1 MKQLAIVGRQ
11 LIHTY
16 PYVVNFNGADRD
28 LLRQHAKA
36 WMWDCLKDRD
46 LSPLTDAMRVTR
58 IWSPDSELVAGLAE
72 TCGIDRIC
80 SSVDEAIDGA
90 DGVMVMDE
98 DMTSRLDI
106 IERCVRQPVTVFAD
120 KIISLDVGKTEEVL
134 ALAESNGVEVRSW
147 SQLYFAGGLDEIRSM
162 APGGVGLLP
171 FRLEMQMLA
180 EYSIHPLC
188 TLQSAF
194 NSRIIACRPL
204 SDDQERVMMLELAD
218 GTRVLL
224 TLGPTAPAGAPL
236 CYVNQDCFA
245 AADTSYKGEMFAEGS
260 AAMIDLFQGNPRPG
274 PSTTEMIEACRMVEC
289 IVRGGTDGE
298 RGPPGP

>member
-1 MKQLAIVGRQ
+1 MKQLAIVGKQ

-16 PYVVNFNGADRD
+16 PYVVHFNGADRD
-28 LLRQHAKA
+28 LLRRHAKP
-36 WMWDCLKDRD
+36 WMWECLKDRD
-46 LSPLTDAMRVTR
+46 LSPITDAMRVTR

-120 KIISLDVGKTEEVL
+120 KIISLDVGKTEQVL
-134 ALAESNGVEVRSW
+134 ALAESNGVKVRSW
-147 SQLYFAGGLDEIRSM
+147 SQLYFAGGLEEIRSM
-162 APGGVGLLP
+162 AAGGVYFLC

-180 EYSIHPLC
+180 QYAIHPLC
-188 TLQSAF
+188 ILQSAF
-194 NSRIIACRPL
+194 DSRITACRPL
-204 SDDQERVMMLELAD
+204 SDDQERVIMLELAN

-224 TLGPTAPAGAPL
+224 NVGPGAPAGASL
-236 CYVNQDCFA
+236 CYANRDRFA
-245 AADTSYKGEMFAEGS
+245 MAGDADKGDMFADAS
-260 AAMIDLFQGNPRPG
+260 AAMMDLFQGNARTRPG
-274 PSTTEMIEACRMVEC
+274 TIEMLEACRMVEC
-289 IVRGGTDGE
+289 IVRGGTDGK
-298 RGPPGP
+298 RVLLGT